1 MQKLPRHLPIHYE
14 DYAPDLA
21 PQERKA
27 FYGLPKNVQFC
38 RECVMSNQKPNSCY
52 EFEHTIHSAKK
63 TMVIQ
68 KDGVCD
74 ACHACHNKEG
84 KIDWADRE
92 RQLRELCDQY
102 RKTDG
107 SYDCLVPG
115 SGGKDSFYAAHLLKY
130 KYGMHPLTVTW
141 APHIYTDWGWK
152 NFEAWIHAGFDNY
165 LCTPNGLT
173 HRLLTRL
180 ATENLFHPFQP
191 FILGQKQLAPKMAA
205 KFGIPLVFYGEN
217 EAEFGNPIAD
227 NDSALRDEHF
237 FATNDFDHIYL
248 GGVSLRQLEEDFGV
262 DKADLA
268 IYLPCETSDLE
279 KNHIQVHYMGYYEK
293 WHPQGAYYYSVE
305 HGGFMPSPERTA
317 GTYSKYNSI
326 DDKVD
331 DFFYYTTY
339 IKYGIGRCTYDAAQE
354 IRNGEID
361 RDEAVLLCKKYDGE
375 FPSRFA
381 DEFFRYISIDK
392 EHFGKAADCF
402 EQPTMD
408 LDYFMHLADR
418 FRSPH
423 LWQYGNGVWS
433 LRHTPFEGPS
443 LCGFGAPEK
452 GGAK

>member
-1 MQKLPRHLPIHYE
+1 MKPFPRYVEI
-14 DYAPDLA
+14 DYSKYHKDIP
-21 PQERKA
+21 PEQRET
-27 FYGLPKNVQFC
+27 FFGLPQKVQFC
-38 RECVMSNQKPNSCY
+38 KECVMSNQKPNSCY
-52 EFEHTIHSAKK
+52 EFQHTAHSLKK

-68 KDGVCD
+68 SDGVCD
-74 ACHACHNKEG
+74 ACHACHNKTDA
-84 KIDWADRE
+84 IDWAERE
-92 RQLRELCDQY
+92 QQLRELCDQY

-141 APHIYTDWGWK
+141 APHIYTPWGFQ
-152 NFEAWIHAGFDNY
+152 NFQAWIHAGFDNY
-165 LCTPNGLT
+165 LCTPNGIT

-180 ATENLFHPFQP
+180 ATETLFHPFQP
-191 FILGQKQLAPKMAA
+191 FILGQKQLAPKIAA

-227 NDSALRDEHF
+227 NDSALRDQHF
-237 FATNDFDHIYL
+237 FATNDFDNIYL
-248 GGVSLRQLEEDFGV
+248 GGVSLRQLEEDFGI
-262 DKADLA
+262 DKDDLA

-279 KNHIQVHYMGYYEK
+279 KNNIQVHYMGYYEK

-305 HGGFMPSPERTA
+305 HGGFIPSPERTA

-361 RDEAVLLCKKYDGE
+361 LEEAKLLCKKFDGE
-375 FPSRFA
+375 FPHRFA
-381 DEFFRYISIDK
+381 KEFFDYISVDEPK
-392 EHFGKAADCF
+392 FGKASACF
-402 EQPTMD
+402 EQPKMD
-408 LDYFMHLADR
+408 LEYFMHLADR

-423 LWQYGNGVWS
+423 IWQYENGFWS
-433 LRHTPFEGPS
+433 LRHTPFEGES
-443 LCGFGAPEK
+443 LCHYGAPTQ
-452 GGAK
+452 GGEQ